1 LSAPEPELAVRGRI
15 DPGDVEALVAQVE
28 RALDRS
34 SSGPVTCDVAAL
46 VDPDL
51 VAMDALA
58 RMQLAARTR
67 GRTVRLRDPTRDLA
81 DLLALCGMWDVF
93 PVDRGSGFEAV
104 GKPEEREEGG
114 RVEER
119 VDPADPPV

>member
-1 LSAPEPELAVRGRI
+1 LRAPEPDLTVHGRI
-15 DPGDVEALVAQVE
+15 DPGDAGALVAAVE

-34 SSGPVTCDVAAL
+34 ASGPVTCDVAGL
-46 VDPDL
+46 LDPDL

-67 GRTVRLRDPTRDLA
+67 GRMVRLRDPTRELA
-81 DLLALCGMWDVF
+81 ELLVLCGLWDVL
-93 PVDRGSGFEAV
+93 PVDRGSGFEAI
-104 GKPEEREEGG
+104 GQPEEREQRGG
-114 RVEER
+114 VEER